1 MGKWLEGG
9 AWMEGAGWRV
19 LDGGRGVLAG
29 RGLDGGCLDGG
40 KCPEEGEAA
49 GWRDGWNG
57 NAFRLAR
64 FVSRVGS
71 AVRDFLRFTG
81 WTVPGGSVPV
91 CGSVRGL
98 PGNSSH

>member
-1 MGKWLEGG
+1 
-9 AWMEGAGWRV
+9 MEGAGWRQRSVGGKGFGWRV
-19 LDGGRGVLAG
+19 LGWREVPGGGGR
-29 RGLDGGCLDGG
+29 RLD
-40 KCPEEGEAA
+40 
-49 GWRDGWNG
+49 WRDGWNG